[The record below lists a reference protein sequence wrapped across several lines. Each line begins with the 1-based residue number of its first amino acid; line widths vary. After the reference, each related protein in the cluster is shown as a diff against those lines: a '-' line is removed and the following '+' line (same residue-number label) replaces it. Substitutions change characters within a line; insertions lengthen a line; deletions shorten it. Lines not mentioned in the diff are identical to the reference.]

1 MFDDQYDDDVRPL
14 FFKKVEPNGSSFVL
28 VAFGLII
35 TNIRR
40 RIPMLVTN
48 QIQFDQTRPV
58 RETIRATGR
67 TVVTATNAICN
78 GISMLDDVIVL
89 ARETIRESLIEAK
102 IDSMQAELKGMQ
114 TIAELEA
121 QLKEKRAQL
130 AKA

>member
-1 MFDDQYDDDVRPL
+1 
-14 FFKKVEPNGSSFVL
+14 
-28 VAFGLII
+28 
-35 TNIRR
+35 
-40 RIPMLVTN
+40 MLVTN

-78 GISMLDDVIVL
+78 GISMIDDVIVL

-121 QLKEKRAQL
+121 QLKAKREQL
-130 AKA
+130 AQA

>member
-1 MFDDQYDDDVRPL
+1 
-14 FFKKVEPNGSSFVL
+14 
-28 VAFGLII
+28 
-35 TNIRR
+35 
-40 RIPMLVTN
+40 MLVTN
-48 QIQFDQTRPV
+48 QVQFDSNKPI

-67 TVVTATNAICN
+67 TVVTGANAVCN
-78 GISMLDDVIVL
+78 GIALVDDVIVL

-102 IDSMQAELKGMQ
+102 IDSMTAELNGMQ